1 MIKNQADWGDFRKTL
16 RKRWVENLQFRL
28 VQEAGQTLHDAQA
41 KLRTPP
47 VQAALAAWFAEHGM
61 SEHTALAW
69 SSLRDIFPFTST
81 ELKHFAAS
89 AKKAVKGY
97 ASGGKGKR
105 HSALP
110 KVDTE
115 RGFPKGTLVP
125 PGTQGTPSEKKL
137 PVLFPELAEAVR
149 QTLLEEEKKRKATK
163 DGGARGAKRN
173 RSASESAG
181 MEVDHAG

>member
-1 MIKNQADWGDFRKTL
+1 
-16 RKRWVENLQFRL
+16 
-28 VQEAGQTLHDAQA
+28 
-41 KLRTPP
+41 

-69 SSLRDIFPFTST
+69 SSLRDIFPFTSA

-110 KVDTE
+110 KADTE
-115 RGFPKGTLVP
+115 RRFPKGTLVP
-125 PGTQGTPSEKKL
+125 PGYAQGTPNEKKL

-149 QTLLEEEKKRKATK
+149 QTLLKEEEKRKATAEEVDK
-163 DGGARGAKRN
+163 EGGARGAKQPKK
-173 RSASESAG
+173 
-181 MEVDHAG
+181 